1 MRPPVG
7 QALDALR
14 DLVYPVRCPFCD
26 EVLGTL
32 RECPACKTSA
42 EKLFHRPFRLAE
54 TEHQLEL
61 VEGAASLYEYDGCV
75 QAAIQRMKFSGRPGY
90 ARWFADEMAEKLFGC
105 TFGQGRAII
114 NLPFIGHGR
123 HTDAVVPP
131 VQEYDVII
139 PVPPSNLGQWY
150 NSPTL
155 LAKQLARRLE
165 LPCETSCL
173 YKRRKTPNQVGL
185 NAEQRLVNLHG
196 AFDVRDVQRIEGK
209 RVLLVDDVITTGATL
224 HACAQALLQNGAESV
239 FAVSIAASELHETFS
254 AKNPENNES
263 E

>member
-1 MRPPVG
+1 MG
-7 QALDALR
+7 QVLDALR
-14 DLVYPVRCPFCD
+14 DLIYPVRCPFCD

-32 RECPACKTSA
+32 RDCPACKASA

-75 QAAIQRMKFSGRPGY
+75 QQAIQRMKFSGRPGY
-90 ARWFADEMAEKLFGC
+90 ARWFGDEMAERLFGC
-105 TFGQGRAII
+105 TFRQGRAII
-114 NLPFIGHGR
+114 NLPIIGHR
-123 HTDAVVPP
+123 QRKQAE
-131 VQEYDVII
+131 VQSVRAYDVII
-139 PVPPSNLGQWY
+139 PVPPSRPGQWY

-173 YKRRKTPNQVGL
+173 YKQRKTPNQVGL
-185 NAEQRLVNLHG
+185 SAEQRRSNLRG
-196 AFDVRDVQRIEGK
+196 AFDVHNSQRLEGK

-224 HACAQALLQNGAESV
+224 HACTQALLQNGAESV
-239 FAVSIAASELHETFS
+239 FAVSIAASELHEVSS
-254 AKNPENNES
+254 AENSENKES
-263 E
+263 ELE